1 MRVPAHNCAC
11 FDNVKACIRR
21 GRQANKTTSKHA
33 QLCAGSEVLREP
45 GAIRD
50 NTSFLSSSSFLARA
64 TSKVDLRTVNVCS
77 DTCCDA
83 RGCHVRL
90 FILFLSCSP
99 RIARPS
105 PLSSCPLRAVPGCTL
120 LSVRCMPRIS
130 LSTCFSSS
138 ASSCFLTCGCE
149 RVCLSVSVSVS
160 VSVCACMHVWMRDH
174 IPIQKRSSYPPP
186 PSTSVALP

>member
-1 MRVPAHNCAC
+1 MRQANY
-11 FDNVKACIRR
+11 VKAC
-21 GRQANKTTSKHA
+21 TV
-33 QLCAGSEVLREP
+33 CAGSEVLTEP

-50 NTSFLSSSSFLARA
+50 NTSFLPSSSFLARA

-149 RVCLSVSVSVS
+149 RVCVR
-160 VSVCACMHVWMRDH
+160 VCLCLCVRVCMYGCVTIFPSKSDH
-174 IPIQKRSSYPPP
+174 PTHLLHPPQSLCHDFIVP
-186 PSTSVALP
+186 EKD